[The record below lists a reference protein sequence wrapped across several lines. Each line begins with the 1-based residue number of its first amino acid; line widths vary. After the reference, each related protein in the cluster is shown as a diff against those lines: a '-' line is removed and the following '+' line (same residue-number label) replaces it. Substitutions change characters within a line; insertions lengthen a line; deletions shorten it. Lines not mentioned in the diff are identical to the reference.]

1 MNSTVKSEF
10 SHFKQFSIDLHE
22 NEPICQMKS
31 EPQVSIHRQRS
42 CIINKELSF
51 NREGIPPSER
61 FNYLEGSPD
70 LSVSICQKASFFMTT
85 SKVAPLMKSVNR

>member
-42 CIINKELSF
+42 CIINKELSS
-51 NREGIPPSER
+51 NREGIPPR
-61 FNYLEGSPD
+61 KD
-70 LSVSICQKASFFMTT
+70 LIIWRGVRTYPFPYAKKHLF
-85 SKVAPLMKSVNR
+85 L